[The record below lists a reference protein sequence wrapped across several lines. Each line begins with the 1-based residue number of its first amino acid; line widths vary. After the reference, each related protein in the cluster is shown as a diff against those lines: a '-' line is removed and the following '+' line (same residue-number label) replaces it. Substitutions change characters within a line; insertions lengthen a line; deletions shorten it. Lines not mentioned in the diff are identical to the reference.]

1 MHTNTRNV
9 LLHMIALYLRIESI
23 RNIHDSTIQLKLVKE
38 TKFNLVYKHF
48 NSITIHNIE
57 YVM

>member
-1 MHTNTRNV
+1 MHTNIRNV
-9 LLHMIALYLRIESI
+9 LLHMIALHLRIESI
-23 RNIHDSTIQLKLVKE
+23 RNIYDSTIQLKLVKE
-38 TKFNLVYKHF
+38 KKINLVYKHF

>member
-1 MHTNTRNV
+1 
-9 LLHMIALYLRIESI
+9 MIALYLRIESI